1 MLSEETIKEACED
14 FIKAALN
21 LLNRSL
27 AKGEPLTYTTIE
39 DAEFQDGHFT
49 KLFYRSELKFESLV
63 EKHKDRIKGLTEFSR
78 CVELGKTMDV
88 ENFDGELLTL
98 LVRIIKKREDFGFD
112 QRVFDSIYSILKDYL
127 FSSEFIFR
135 ITAPLNSGCNIK
147 DMDLGDGL
155 KIRSITDEE
164 LQELWRRS
172 RFGVISRLDIP
183 FFKHTLE
190 LEYTISKN
198 SSIWWTH
205 QEKAKECLNDLIT
218 ALRLFKRGG
227 VSFNTYRLYP
237 KGWASRT
244 NSVFWESHMGLSRT
258 SYGGGHYVLGGEPE
272 IEQFQEFWRTFREI
286 DFQSNPFLKM
296 AISRFNFAYEKKNPE
311 DKLVDYMISFESLFM
326 KETQELSHRLS
337 ARISR
342 FIKDDYDERKK
353 LYLDFK
359 KIYGIR
365 SKIVHGESISPK
377 SLKQVKVE
385 SIHGLIQKTDELLR
399 ESIKEFIDVV
409 NRDAEYKHEEFLDKL
424 DLDKL

>member
-1 MLSEETIKEACED
+1 MSEETIKEACED

-21 LLNRSL
+21 LLNGSL
-27 AKGEPLTYTTIE
+27 AKGEPLTYRPIE
-39 DAEFQDGHFT
+39 DAEFQDGHLT
-49 KLFYRSELKFESLV
+49 ELFYRNEPDFDSFV
-63 EKHKDRIKGLTEFSR
+63 EKHKERIKGLTEFSR
-78 CVELGKTMDV
+78 CVELSKAMDV

-112 QRVFDSIYSILKDYL
+112 QRVFESIYSMFKDYL

-135 ITAPLNSGCNIK
+135 ITAPLNSGCDIR

-198 SSIWWTH
+198 SSRWRTH
-205 QEKAKECLNDLIT
+205 QEKAKEIFNDLIT
-218 ALRLFKRGG
+218 ALRLFKRGE
-227 VSFNTYRLYP
+227 VSFNTYRVSP

-244 NSVFWESHMGLSRT
+244 NSVFWEYYMGLSRT

-286 DFQSNPFLKM
+286 NFQSNPFLKM
-296 AISRFNFAYEKKNPE
+296 AIERFNFAYEKRGQE
-311 DKLVDYMISFESLFM
+311 DKLIDYMISFESLFM
-326 KETQELSHRLS
+326 KETQELRHRLS
-337 ARISR
+337 VRVSR
-342 FIKDDYDERKK
+342 FLKGEYNERKV
-353 LYLDFK
+353 LFSDFK
-359 KIYGIR
+359 KIYDIR
-365 SKIVHGESISPK
+365 SAIVHGESINHK
-377 SLKQVKVE
+377 DLKKLKVGLLSELVSKVE
-385 SIHGLIQKTDELLR
+385 EQLR
-399 ESIKEFIDVV
+399 ESIKKFIDLIDQDV
-409 NRDAEYKHEEFLDKL
+409 NYKHKDFLDKL
-424 DLDKL
+424 DLNNIG